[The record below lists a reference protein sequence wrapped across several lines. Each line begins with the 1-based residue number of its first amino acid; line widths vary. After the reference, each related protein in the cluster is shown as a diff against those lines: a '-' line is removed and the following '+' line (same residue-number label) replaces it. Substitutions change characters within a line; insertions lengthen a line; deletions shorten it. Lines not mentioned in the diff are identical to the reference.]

1 MLQAS
6 INPPASAKNEYKY
19 GQTIFREGDK
29 VMQTRNNYDIEFST
43 EKGEKGVGIYNG
55 DMGTVDSINISERYM
70 IITFDDGKI
79 IEYPF
84 TSVEDLD
91 LAYAITVHKSQGSEF
106 SYVIMPVSAYMPML
120 MTRNLFYTAITRAKT
135 MVVLVGG
142 DKIVER
148 MTKNNSYTKRFTGLL
163 ERLLREKERDI

>member
-1 MLQAS
+1 
-6 INPPASAKNEYKY
+6 
-19 GQTIFREGDK
+19 
-29 VMQTRNNYDIEFST
+29 
-43 EKGEKGVGIYNG
+43 
-55 DMGTVDSINISERYM
+55 M

-106 SYVIMPVSAYMPML
+106 SYVVIPLSTYMPML

-135 MVVLVGG
+135 MVILVGS
-142 DKIVER
+142 DRIVEN
-148 MTKNNSYTKRFTGLL
+148 MTKNNTYTKRFTGLSD
-163 ERLLREKERDI
+163 RLIRQKERSSQ

>member
-1 MLQAS
+1 M
-6 INPPASAKNEYKY
+6 
-19 GQTIFREGDK
+19 
-29 VMQTRNNYDIEFST
+29 
-43 EKGEKGVGIYNG
+43 VGIYNG
-55 DMGTVDSINISERYM
+55 DMGIVDSIHTQERYM

-106 SYVIMPVSAYMPML
+106 SYVVIPLSTYMPML

-135 MVVLVGG
+135 MVILVGS
-142 DKIVER
+142 DRIVEN
-148 MTKNNSYTKRFTGLL
+148 MTKNNTYTKRFTGLL
-163 ERLLREKERDI
+163 DRLIRQKERNCQ